1 MATIS
6 TLNDIKK
13 GLNINWQGEP
23 HVVLEANFVR
33 MQQRKPVMQT
43 KLKNLVT
50 GKVIEY
56 SFKPGDKVE
65 TADLQRAK
73 ANYMYKDNDSAY
85 FMNNETYEQF
95 SIPLEQLGNK
105 IDFLK
110 EGTDCDVLYFED
122 TPINVDIPIKVKL
135 KVTQAP
141 PGVRGDTA
149 STNITKPVTL
159 ETGAVINA
167 PLFINQGDEII
178 INTEKEEYVER
189 AK

>member
-1 MATIS
+1 MGTIS

-13 GLNINWQGEP
+13 GVNLNIDGQP
-23 HVVLEANFVR
+23 YSVTDANFVR
-33 MQQRKPVMQT
+33 MQQRQPVMQT
-43 KLKNLVT
+43 KLKNLVD
-50 GKVIEY
+50 GKVLEKT
-56 SFKPGDKVE
+56 FKPGDKVE
-65 TADLQRAK
+65 YADLQRGK
-73 ANYMYKDNDSAY
+73 ANYMYKDDENAY

-95 SIPLEQLGNK
+95 DLPLDQLGNK
-105 IDFLK
+105 INYLK

-122 TPINVDIPIKVKL
+122 QPVNVDIPIKVKL

-141 PGVRGDTA
+141 PGIKGD
-149 STNITKPVTL
+149 SSSNVTKQITL

-178 INTEKEEYVER
+178 VNTEKEEYIER